1 MAALYQI
8 AQSDPPQLLTENKWS
23 DKLMDLVSS
32 MLQKEPEMRPTPQQ
46 ALQHDYF
53 TGAEDKPDIIVQLI
67 RKTKK
72 FIEEE
77 DDIRHKRIQRIL
89 RDLPGSGETD
99 FTGSLGSQRSDQNYS
114 DIDIDSDIESHVS
127 FFIKN

>member
-8 AQSDPPQLLTENKWS
+8 AQSDPPQLMAENKWS
-23 DKLMDLVSS
+23 SELSDLIRS
-32 MLQKEPEMRPTPQQ
+32 MLQKEPDQRPSASQ
-46 ALQHDYF
+46 ALQHAYF
-53 TGAEDKPDIIVQLI
+53 TGVEDKPDTIVALI

-89 RDLPGSGETD
+89 RDLPGETGD

-114 DIDIDSDIESHVS
+114 DLDIDSDIESHVS
-127 FFIKN
+127 F

>member
-23 DKLMDLVSS
+23 DKLVDLVSS

-53 TGAEDKPDIIVQLI
+53 TGAEDKPDIIGMGQLFV
-67 RKTKK
+67 KY
-72 FIEEE
+72 
-77 DDIRHKRIQRIL
+77 
-89 RDLPGSGETD
+89 
-99 FTGSLGSQRSDQNYS
+99 LGSTIFLIS
-114 DIDIDSDIESHVS
+114 
-127 FFIKN
+127 